1 MFENFILIDRVFFSF
16 MIKFTIGV
24 DSMQVK
30 TGYIYHIKDSFFDK
44 INDKGLMINHE
55 NGRSRPTYFTIKEK
69 NILWFI
75 PLSSKIS
82 KYQTIIDKKIKKYG
96 NCKSIMISEIA
107 NKKSVIL
114 LQNAFP
120 TLEKYIDYPHTMNGA
135 PVRVADN
142 LRDEILENFNS
153 LLALKKQGLNLF
165 FVDIDQV
172 KEKMLDEI
180 E

>member
-55 NGRSRPTYFTIKEK
+55 NGRSRPIYFTIKEK
-69 NILWFI
+69 DILWFI

-82 KYQTIIDKKIKKYG
+82 K
-96 NCKSIMISEIA
+96 
-107 NKKSVIL
+107 
-114 LQNAFP
+114 
-120 TLEKYIDYPHTMNGA
+120 
-135 PVRVADN
+135 
-142 LRDEILENFNS
+142 
-153 LLALKKQGLNLF
+153 
-165 FVDIDQV
+165 
-172 KEKMLDEI
+172 
-180 E
+180 